1 MHHPEAP
8 TGVKF
13 SYGSKFVPDLLI
25 FRRFRLVIVD
35 GQLNRKDFQ
44 GLPSADA
51 VYALRIIHQ
60 FALLD
65 RP

>member
-1 MHHPEAP
+1 MHHPEDP

-13 SYGSKFVPDLLI
+13 SHGCQFVPDLLI
-25 FRRFRLVIVD
+25 IRRFRLVIVD
-35 GQLNRKDFQ
+35 GWLNGKDFQ

-51 VYALRIIHQ
+51 VFALRIIHQ